1 VEERIFMTNLKGKL
15 PSPKGLIRKIF
26 KNGKVIGLLLAILIS
41 IFSVFIIRTC
51 IDIKTEN
58 ANVVVQAKGISLEKQ
73 VLDDHVKT
81 IEAKGYENVTYELN
95 KIVETAEKNN
105 VPRRNVNVT
114 SRGNIEDGI
123 KEAIVSRYDFYATYY
138 KVQIDGND
146 YLFKN
151 NSECEDFIHKINEY
165 DSQEYTI
172 ETTKKIIYQE
182 TKEEDLSNI
191 INTKKEAYEA
201 EQARLRAEA
210 EAKERARKA
219 AEEKARREKE
229 QSTTTA
235 QSSSSGSYSLSDYQA
250 YAKDL
255 VINTYGW
262 SEYDFECLVK
272 LWNRESGWNPNS
284 HNSSSGAHG
293 IPQSLPASKMASEGA
308 DYYTNGYT
316 QIRWGLKYIKGRYG
330 SPSAAWAHSQG
341 KGWY

>member
-1 VEERIFMTNLKGKL
+1 MTNLKGKL

-26 KNGKVIGLLLAILIS
+26 KNGKVIGLLLTILIS

-51 IDIKTEN
+51 IDVKTEN

-105 VPRRNVNVT
+105 VPRRNVDVT
-114 SRGNIEDGI
+114 SRGNIEDRI

-165 DSQEYTI
+165 DSQECTI

-330 SPSAAWAHSQG
+330 SPSAAWAHSQS

>member
-1 VEERIFMTNLKGKL
+1 MTNLKGKL

-26 KNGKVIGLLLAILIS
+26 KNGKVIGLLLTILIS

-51 IDIKTEN
+51 IDVKTEN

-105 VPRRNVNVT
+105 VPRRNVDVT
-114 SRGNIEDGI
+114 SRGNIKDRI

-330 SPSAAWAHSQG
+330 SPSAAWAHSQS

>member
-1 VEERIFMTNLKGKL
+1 MTNLKGKL

-26 KNGKVIGLLLAILIS
+26 KNGKVIGLLLTILIS

-51 IDIKTEN
+51 IDVKTEN

-105 VPRRNVNVT
+105 VPRRNVDVT
-114 SRGNIEDGI
+114 SRGNIEDRI

-316 QIRWGLKYIKGRYG
+316 QIRWGLKYISGRYG
-330 SPSAAWAHSQG
+330 SPSAAWAHSQS

>member
-1 VEERIFMTNLKGKL
+1 MTNLKGKL
-15 PSPKGLIRKIF
+15 PSPKGLIRKVL
-26 KNGKVIGLLLAILIS
+26 KNGKVIGLLLTILIS
-41 IFSVFIIRTC
+41 LFSVFIIKTC

-58 ANVVVQAKGISLEKQ
+58 ANAIVQAKGISLEKEI
-73 VLDDHVKT
+73 LDDHVKT

-95 KIVETAEKNN
+95 KIVETMEKNN
-105 VPRRNVNVT
+105 IPRRNINIT
-114 SRGNIEDGI
+114 SQGDIKDKI

-138 KVQIDGND
+138 KVQIDGAD

-151 NSECEDFIHKINEY
+151 NSECEGFIQKIKEY
-165 DSQEYTI
+165 DNQEYTI
-172 ETTKKIIYQE
+172 ETTRKIINNE

-219 AEEKARREKE
+219 AEEKAKREKE

-330 SPSAAWAHSQG
+330 SPSAAWAHSQS

>member
-1 VEERIFMTNLKGKL
+1 MTNLKGKL

-41 IFSVFIIRTC
+41 IFSVFIIRTY

-58 ANVVVQAKGISLEKQ
+58 ANVVVEAKGISLEKQ
-73 VLDDHVKT
+73 VLDDHLKT
-81 IEAKGYENVTYELN
+81 VEAKGYENVMYELN
-95 KIVETAEKNN
+95 KVIETIEKNN
-105 VPRRNVNVT
+105 IPKRNVNIT
-114 SRGNIEDGI
+114 SGGNIEDKI
-123 KEAIVSRYDFYATYY
+123 KESIVSRYDFYATYY

-182 TKEEDLSNI
+182 TKEENLSNI

-201 EQARLRAEA
+201 EQARLKAEA
-210 EAKERARKA
+210 EAKERAIKE
-219 AEEKARREKE
+219 AEEKAKLEKE

-235 QSSSSGSYSLSDYQA
+235 QSSSSESYSLSDYQA

-272 LWNRESGWNPNS
+272 LWDKESGWDPNS

-330 SPSAAWAHSQG
+330 SPSAAWAHSQS

>member
-1 VEERIFMTNLKGKL
+1 MTNLKGKL

-105 VPRRNVNVT
+105 VPRRNVDVT
-114 SRGNIEDGI
+114 SRGNIEDRI

-330 SPSAAWAHSQG
+330 SPSAAWAHSQS

>member
-1 VEERIFMTNLKGKL
+1 MTNLKGKL

-26 KNGKVIGLLLAILIS
+26 KNGKVIGLLLTILIS

-51 IDIKTEN
+51 IDVKTEN

-81 IEAKGYENVTYELN
+81 IEAKEYENVTYELN

-105 VPRRNVNVT
+105 VPRRNVDVT
-114 SRGNIEDGI
+114 SRGNIEDRI

-330 SPSAAWAHSQG
+330 SPSAAWAHSQS

>member
-1 VEERIFMTNLKGKL
+1 MTNLKGKL

-105 VPRRNVNVT
+105 VPRRNVDVT
-114 SRGNIEDGI
+114 SRGNIEGRI

-219 AEEKARREKE
+219 AEEKAKREKE

-330 SPSAAWAHSQG
+330 SPSAAWAHSQS

>member
-1 VEERIFMTNLKGKL
+1 MTNLKGKL

-26 KNGKVIGLLLAILIS
+26 KNGKVIGLLLTILIS
-41 IFSVFIIRTC
+41 IFSVFIIRTY

-81 IEAKGYENVTYELN
+81 TEAKGYENVTYELN
-95 KIVETAEKNN
+95 KIVEIVEKNN

-114 SRGNIEDGI
+114 SRGNIEDRI

-138 KVQIDGND
+138 KVQIDEND

-182 TKEEDLSNI
+182 TKEEDLFNI

-272 LWNRESGWNPNS
+272 LWNRESGWDPNS

-316 QIRWGLKYIKGRYG
+316 QIRWGLKYIKSRYG
-330 SPSAAWAHSQG
+330 SPSAAWANSQS

>member
-1 VEERIFMTNLKGKL
+1 MTNLKGKL

-26 KNGKVIGLLLAILIS
+26 KNGKVIGLLLTILIS

-105 VPRRNVNVT
+105 VPRRNVDVT
-114 SRGNIEDGI
+114 SRGNIEGRI

-172 ETTKKIIYQE
+172 ETTKKNIYQE

-330 SPSAAWAHSQG
+330 SPSAAWAHSQS

>member
-1 VEERIFMTNLKGKL
+1 MTNLKGKL

-51 IDIKTEN
+51 IDVKTEN
-58 ANVVVQAKGISLEKQ
+58 ANVVVQAKEISLEKQ

-105 VPRRNVNVT
+105 VPRRNVDVT
-114 SRGNIEDGI
+114 SRGNIEDRI

-330 SPSAAWAHSQG
+330 SPSAAWAHSQS

>member
-1 VEERIFMTNLKGKL
+1 MTNLKGKL

-26 KNGKVIGLLLAILIS
+26 KNGKVIGLLLTILIS

-105 VPRRNVNVT
+105 VPRRNVDVT
-114 SRGNIEDGI
+114 SRGNIEGRI

-219 AEEKARREKE
+219 AEEKAKREKE

-330 SPSAAWAHSQG
+330 SPSAAWAHSQS

>member
-1 VEERIFMTNLKGKL
+1 MTNLKGKL
-15 PSPKGLIRKIF
+15 PSPKGLIRKVL
-26 KNGKVIGLLLAILIS
+26 KNGKVIGLLLTILIS
-41 IFSVFIIRTC
+41 LFSVFIIKTC

-58 ANVVVQAKGISLEKQ
+58 ANTIVQAKGISLEKEI
-73 VLDDHVKT
+73 LDDHVKT

-95 KIVETAEKNN
+95 KIVETMEKNN
-105 VPRRNVNVT
+105 IPRRNINIT
-114 SRGNIEDGI
+114 SQGDIKDKI
-123 KEAIVSRYDFYATYY
+123 KEAIVSRYDFYVTYY
-138 KVQIDGND
+138 KVQIDGAD

-151 NSECEDFIHKINEY
+151 NSECEGFIQKIKEY
-165 DSQEYTI
+165 DNQEYTI
-172 ETTKKIIYQE
+172 ETTRKIINNE

-219 AEEKARREKE
+219 AEEKVKREKE

-316 QIRWGLKYIKGRYG
+316 QIRWGLKYIKGKYG
-330 SPSAAWAHSQG
+330 SPSAAWAHSQS

>member
-1 VEERIFMTNLKGKL
+1 MTNLKGKL

-26 KNGKVIGLLLAILIS
+26 KNGKVIGLLLTILIS
-41 IFSVFIIRTC
+41 IFSVFIIRTY

-58 ANVVVQAKGISLEKQ
+58 ANVIVQAKGISLEKK
-73 VLDDHVKT
+73 VLDDHMKT
-81 IEAKGYENVTYELN
+81 IEANGYENVVYKLN
-95 KIVETAEKNN
+95 KVVETMEKNN
-105 VPRRNVNVT
+105 ISKRSVNIT
-114 SRGNIEDGI
+114 SRGNIEDKI
-123 KEAIVSRYDFYATYY
+123 KETIVSRYDFYTTYY

-191 INTKKEAYEA
+191 INIKKEAYEA
-201 EQARLRAEA
+201 EQARLRAEE
-210 EAKERARKA
+210 EAKEKARKE
-219 AEEKARREKE
+219 AEEKARLEKE

-235 QSSSSGSYSLSDYQA
+235 QSSSSESYSLSDYQA

-272 LWNRESGWNPNS
+272 LWDKESGWDPNS

-316 QIRWGLKYIKGRYG
+316 QIRWGLKYIKDRYG
-330 SPSAAWAHSQG
+330 SPSAAWAHSQS

>member
-1 VEERIFMTNLKGKL
+1 MTNLKGKL

-51 IDIKTEN
+51 IDVKTEN

-81 IEAKGYENVTYELN
+81 IEAKEYENVTYELN

-105 VPRRNVNVT
+105 VPRRNVDVT
-114 SRGNIEDGI
+114 SRGNIEDRI

-330 SPSAAWAHSQG
+330 SPSAAWAHSQS

>member
-1 VEERIFMTNLKGKL
+1 MTNLKGKF

-26 KNGKVIGLLLAILIS
+26 KNGKVIGLLLTILIS
-41 IFSVFIIRTC
+41 IFSVFIIRTY

-58 ANVVVQAKGISLEKQ
+58 ANVIVQAKGISLEKQ
-73 VLDDHVKT
+73 VLDDYVKT
-81 IEAKGYENVTYELN
+81 IEAKGYENVVYELN
-95 KIVETAEKNN
+95 KVVETIEKNN
-105 VPRRNVNVT
+105 VPRRNVYVT
-114 SRGNIEDGI
+114 SRGNIEDRI
-123 KEAIVSRYDFYATYY
+123 AEAIISRYDFYATYY

-191 INTKKEAYEA
+191 INIKKEAYEA

-210 EAKERARKA
+210 EAKEKARKE
-219 AEEKARREKE
+219 AEEKAKLEKE

-272 LWNRESGWNPNS
+272 LWDKESGWDPNS

-330 SPSAAWAHSQG
+330 SPSAAWAHSQS

>member
-1 VEERIFMTNLKGKL
+1 MTNLKGKL

-26 KNGKVIGLLLAILIS
+26 KNGKVIGLLLTILIS

-51 IDIKTEN
+51 IDVKTEN

-105 VPRRNVNVT
+105 VPRRNVDVT
-114 SRGNIEDGI
+114 SRGNMEDRI

-330 SPSAAWAHSQG
+330 SPSAAWAHSQS

>member
-1 VEERIFMTNLKGKL
+1 MTNLKGKL

-26 KNGKVIGLLLAILIS
+26 KNGKVIGLLLTILIS

-51 IDIKTEN
+51 IDVKTEN

-95 KIVETAEKNN
+95 KIVETVEKNN

-114 SRGNIEDGI
+114 SRGSAEDRI

-330 SPSAAWAHSQG
+330 SPSAAWAHSQS

>member
-1 VEERIFMTNLKGKL
+1 MTNLKGKL

-51 IDIKTEN
+51 IDVKTEN

-95 KIVETAEKNN
+95 KIVETVEKNN

-114 SRGNIEDGI
+114 SRGSAEDRI

-330 SPSAAWAHSQG
+330 SPSAAWAHSQS

>member
-114 SRGNIEDGI
+114 SRGNIEDRI

-219 AEEKARREKE
+219 AEEKARCEKE

-330 SPSAAWAHSQG
+330 SPSAAWAHSQS

>member
-1 VEERIFMTNLKGKL
+1 MTNLKGKL

-73 VLDDHVKT
+73 VLDDHLKT
-81 IEAKGYENVTYELN
+81 AEAKGYENVMYELN
-95 KIVETAEKNN
+95 KVIETIEKNN
-105 VPRRNVNVT
+105 IPIRSVNIK
-114 SRGNIEDGI
+114 SGGNIEDKI
-123 KEAIVSRYDFYATYY
+123 KESIVSRYDFYATYY

-191 INTKKEAYEA
+191 INIKKEAYEA
-201 EQARLRAEA
+201 EQARLRAEE
-210 EAKERARKA
+210 EAKEKARKE
-219 AEEKARREKE
+219 AEEKAKLEKE

-272 LWNRESGWNPNS
+272 LWDKESGWDPNS

-293 IPQSLPASKMASEGA
+293 IPQALPASKMASEGA

-316 QIRWGLKYIKGRYG
+316 QIRWGLKYIEGRYD
-330 SPSAAWAHSQG
+330 SPSAAWAHSQS

>member
-1 VEERIFMTNLKGKL
+1 MTNLKGKL

-95 KIVETAEKNN
+95 KIVETVEKNN

-114 SRGNIEDGI
+114 SRGNIEDRT

-330 SPSAAWAHSQG
+330 SPSAAWAHSQS

>member
-1 VEERIFMTNLKGKL
+1 MTNLKGKL

-26 KNGKVIGLLLAILIS
+26 KNEKVIGLLLTILIS
-41 IFSVFIIRTC
+41 IFSVFIIRTY

-58 ANVVVQAKGISLEKQ
+58 ANVIVLAKGISLEKK
-73 VLDDHVKT
+73 VLDNHVKA
-81 IEAKGYENVTYELN
+81 IKASGYENVVYELN
-95 KIVETAEKNN
+95 KVVETIEKNN
-105 VPRRNVNVT
+105 VPRRSINIT
-114 SRGNIEDGI
+114 SRGNIEDRI
-123 KEAIVSRYDFYATYY
+123 AEAIISRYDFYATYY

-151 NSECEDFIHKINEY
+151 NSECEDFIHKINKY

-182 TKEEDLSNI
+182 TNEENLSNI
-191 INTKKEAYEA
+191 INIKKEAYEA
-201 EQARLRAEA
+201 EQARLKAEA
-210 EAKERARKA
+210 EAKEKARKE
-219 AEEKARREKE
+219 AEEKAKREKE

-235 QSSSSGSYSLSDYQA
+235 QSSSSGSYSLSDYQV

-272 LWNRESGWNPNS
+272 LWNKESGWNPNS
-284 HNSSSGAHG
+284 HNSSTGAHG
-293 IPQSLPASKMASEGA
+293 IPQALPASKMASKGS

-316 QIRWGLKYIKGRYG
+316 QIRWGLEYIKGRYS
-330 SPSAAWAHSQG
+330 SPSAAWAHFQS

>member
-1 VEERIFMTNLKGKL
+1 MTNLKGKL

-26 KNGKVIGLLLAILIS
+26 KNGKVIGLLLTILIS

-51 IDIKTEN
+51 IDVKTEN

-105 VPRRNVNVT
+105 VPRRNVDVT
-114 SRGNIEDGI
+114 SRGNIEDRI
-123 KEAIVSRYDFYATYY
+123 KEAIVSRHDFYATYY

-330 SPSAAWAHSQG
+330 SPSAAWAHSQS

>member
-1 VEERIFMTNLKGKL
+1 MTNLKGKL
-15 PSPKGLIRKIF
+15 PSPKGLIRKVL

-41 IFSVFIIRTC
+41 IFSIFIIRTI

-58 ANVVVQAKGISLEKQ
+58 ANAIVQAKGISIEQKILKEY
-73 VLDDHVKT
+73 VET
-81 IEAKGYENVTYELN
+81 IKAKGYEDVTYELN
-95 KIVETAEKNN
+95 KVVEVAEKNN
-105 VPRRNVNVT
+105 IPRQVPT
-114 SRGNIEDGI
+114 SRGDMSATDHI
-123 KEAIVSRYDFYATYY
+123 KEMIISRYDFYATYY

-151 NSECEDFIHKINEY
+151 NSECEDFIAKIKEY
-165 DSQEYTI
+165 DNQEYSI
-172 ETTKKIIYQE
+172 ETTKKMINQE
-182 TKEEDLSNI
+182 TKEEDLSAV

-210 EAKERARKA
+210 EAKKKR
-219 AEEKARREKE
+219 EEEARRQRERE

-235 QSSSSGSYSLSDYQA
+235 LSSGSLSDYQA
-250 YAKDL
+250 YAKNL

-272 LWNRESGWNPNS
+272 LWNRESGWNPNA
-284 HNSSSGAHG
+284 HNKSSGAHG

-316 QIRWGLKYIKGRYG
+316 QIRWGLKYIQGRYG
-330 SPSAAWAHSQG
+330 SPSAAWANSQS

>member
-1 VEERIFMTNLKGKL
+1 MTNLKGKL

-105 VPRRNVNVT
+105 VPRRNVDVT
-114 SRGNIEDGI
+114 SRGNIEGRI

-330 SPSAAWAHSQG
+330 SPSAAWAHSQS

>member
-1 VEERIFMTNLKGKL
+1 MTNLKGKL

-41 IFSVFIIRTC
+41 LFSVFIIRTC

-105 VPRRNVNVT
+105 VPRRNVDVT
-114 SRGNIEDGI
+114 SRGNIEGRI

-330 SPSAAWAHSQG
+330 SPSAAWAHSQS

>member
-1 VEERIFMTNLKGKL
+1 MTNLKGKL
-15 PSPKGLIRKIF
+15 PSLKGLIRRVL

-58 ANVVVQAKGISLEKQ
+58 ANVVVQAKGISLEKEI
-73 VLDDHVKT
+73 LDDHVKT

-95 KIVETAEKNN
+95 KIVETMEKNN
-105 VPRRNVNVT
+105 IPRRNINIT
-114 SRGNIEDGI
+114 SQGDIKDKI
-123 KEAIVSRYDFYATYY
+123 KEVIVSRYDFYATYY

-182 TKEEDLSNI
+182 TKEEDLFNI

-293 IPQSLPASKMASEGA
+293 IPQSLPASKMASEGT

-330 SPSAAWAHSQG
+330 SPSAAWANSQS